1 MKIYKYIYI
10 YKMHKCRRY
19 PKPSNTTKTFVE
31 SGTYTDCFYVIEI
44 DDVIGKCLNNKFFKK
59 QLKLINF

>member
-1 MKIYKYIYI
+1 
-10 YKMHKCRRY
+10 MHKCRRY
-19 PKPSNTTKTFVE
+19 PKPSNITKTFVE